1 MLSHVELSRQQT
13 RNRRKAWESLNLADQ
28 SRPSPLA
35 TKTTTATRQSSKSI
49 WIQGKVKLSNSW
61 VSCQTMNLP
70 GGNSTRTC
78 SILSPKLRTPRVVRH
93 QSLRMIQDW
102 TLWVIESWRKVA
114 LGTSNSL
121 STNLLYR
128 WTTQRRHC
136 WREIR
141 QSVEFWLVVRRW
153 TLDPASTSPPSTTS
167 YYHSCHRFKLSGLA
181 SLTSATTSCTH
192 LSLYQQLPLVGL
204 CRAAIREGTYS
215 FCGQRAALTFLC

>member
-35 TKTTTATRQSSKSI
+35 TKTTTATRRSSKSI

-70 GGNSTRTC
+70 GGNSTC
-78 SILSPKLRTPRVVRH
+78 SILSPKLRTPRVVHH

-102 TLWVIESWRKVA
+102 TLWVIELWHKVA
-114 LGTSNSL
+114 LGTSNSQ
-121 STNLLYR
+121 SINRSYR
-128 WTTQRRHC
+128 WTTQRQHC

-141 QSVEFWLVVRRW
+141 QSVEFWSVVRRW
-153 TLDPASTSPPSTTS
+153 TLDPASTSQPSTTS
-167 YYHSCHRFKLSGLA
+167 YYHSCHRFKLSDLA
-181 SLTSATTSCTH
+181 SLTSATTSYTH
-192 LSLYQQLPLVGL
+192 PSLYQQLPLVGL
-204 CRAAIREGTYS
+204 CHAAIQEGTYS